1 MLPIFG
7 VNEEITGQIRIQNPV
22 KHPQWSPSAKI
33 TIGLNTL
40 TISAKKPTAD
50 VRLNSKCTSDRM
62 CCKCGVWVDCK
73 CMEFVA
79 AGWCTRKQLRLNQTK
94 RNVLLWWFRNP
105 ALLIG
110 LGIKGLKP
118 DWKRLGSYTCWTG
131 KGGEGV
137 VCFRV
142 CEAPLNDWAN
152 GGSGSVDDFYLYDKY
167 GFSFK
172 GSWSYFR

>member
-1 MLPIFG
+1 MSLNIPRNIAKHSGECSRQCWQTFQGISPNIPGNVLKHSRKFCQTFQGMLPIFG

-50 VRLNSKCTSDRM
+50 VRLYSKCTSDRM

-94 RNVLLWWFRNP
+94 RNVLLW
-105 ALLIG
+105 
-110 LGIKGLKP
+110 
-118 DWKRLGSYTCWTG
+118 
-131 KGGEGV
+131 
-137 VCFRV
+137 
-142 CEAPLNDWAN
+142 
-152 GGSGSVDDFYLYDKY
+152 
-167 GFSFK
+167 
-172 GSWSYFR
+172 